1 MIAKFSR
8 QVRGGAREEFIH
20 HGALPQIPRRTI
32 RRWIKAGEVDGVVL
46 DSAPFVVSN
55 AKRHG
60 RVLLHLAHL
69 DQLMRERGK

>member
-20 HGALPQIPRRTI
+20 HNALPQIPRRTI
-32 RRWIKAGEVDGVVL
+32 RRWIKSGEVDGVVL
-46 DSAPFVVSN
+46 HGTPLVVLN
-55 AKRHG
+55 AKLHG

-69 DQLMRERGK
+69 EQLMRERGK